1 MQSVLSINDNHV
13 KLLCIGSANFG
24 KFAFS
29 RYERKIKKLSEKN
42 KDRIIFTGYIDNGE
56 IYKFASLADVQCVP
70 SLCEEAA
77 GLVVIEAMAE
87 GLPLI
92 VTRSGGAM
100 EYVDKDTASIIEKDN
115 IVENLKRA
123 ILYMKENPQVRNRMS
138 ENARIQSKKY
148 DEIIYYKNFMGM
160 IFNVID
166 ENSHNYNT

>member
-1 MQSVLSINDNHV
+1 
-13 KLLCIGSANFG
+13 
-24 KFAFS
+24 
-29 RYERKIKKLSEKN
+29 
-42 KDRIIFTGYIDNGE
+42 
-56 IYKFASLADVQCVP
+56 
-70 SLCEEAA
+70 
-77 GLVVIEAMAE
+77 
-87 GLPLI
+87 
-92 VTRSGGAM
+92 M